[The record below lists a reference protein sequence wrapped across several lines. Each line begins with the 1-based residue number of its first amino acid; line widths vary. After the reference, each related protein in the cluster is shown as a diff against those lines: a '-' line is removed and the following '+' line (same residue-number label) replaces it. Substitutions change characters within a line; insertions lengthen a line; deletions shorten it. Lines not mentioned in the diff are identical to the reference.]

1 MACSRKSSFDL
12 MKKFFR
18 IWLEGARHR
27 DLLSLLELIREE
39 LRRRSYTLAYRVTKK
54 GPDRD

>member
-1 MACSRKSSFDL
+1 MARSRKRSFDL

-27 DLLSLLELIREE
+27 DILSLLELIRDE
-39 LRRRSYTLAYRVTKK
+39 LRRRSYTLAYRMTKK
-54 GPDRD
+54 GPGRD